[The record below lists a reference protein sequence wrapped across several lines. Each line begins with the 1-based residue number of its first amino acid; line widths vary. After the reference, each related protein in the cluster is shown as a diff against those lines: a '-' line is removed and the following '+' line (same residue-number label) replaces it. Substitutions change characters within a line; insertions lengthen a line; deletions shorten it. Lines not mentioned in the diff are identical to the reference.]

1 MTKRSSYGVVITYEK
16 NYKGTSIGRNPKS
29 KKTMNKSKRRTWKKY
44 RGQGKWE
51 KKELKEKRL
60 QLQ

>member
-16 NYKGTSIGRNPKS
+16 KYKGTSIGRNPKS

-51 KKELKEKRL
+51 K
-60 QLQ
+60 